1 MNNSLTRRFTAEEVC
16 CLFCVKKHLNY
27 ILKQTSKKNNMMS
40 GTEFSGLASELTMF
54 TSGGG
59 GGGDVSSNTDKTAS
73 YNDKSYGDSF
83 SGELDSP
90 LCIREANFSF
100 NSNYII

>member
-1 MNNSLTRRFTAEEVC
+1 
-16 CLFCVKKHLNY
+16 
-27 ILKQTSKKNNMMS
+27 MMS

-54 TSGGG
+54 TSGGGG

-83 SGELDSP
+83 SGGGEKTTNFFSCKSP
-90 LCIREANFSF
+90 SKWIVHITS
-100 NSNYII
+100 

>member
-1 MNNSLTRRFTAEEVC
+1 
-16 CLFCVKKHLNY
+16 
-27 ILKQTSKKNNMMS
+27 MMS

-54 TSGGG
+54 TSGG

-83 SGELDSP
+83 SGGGDVSSNTDKTASYNDKSYGDSFSGGG
-90 LCIREANFSF
+90 EKTTNFFSCK
-100 NSNYII
+100 SPSK

>member
-1 MNNSLTRRFTAEEVC
+1 
-16 CLFCVKKHLNY
+16 
-27 ILKQTSKKNNMMS
+27 MS

-73 YNDKSYGDSF
+73 YNDKS
-83 SGELDSP
+83 
-90 LCIREANFSF
+90 
-100 NSNYII
+100 

>member
-1 MNNSLTRRFTAEEVC
+1 
-16 CLFCVKKHLNY
+16 
-27 ILKQTSKKNNMMS
+27 MMS

-54 TSGGG
+54 TSGGGGG

-83 SGELDSP
+83 SGGGEKTTNFFSCKSP
-90 LCIREANFSF
+90 SK
-100 NSNYII
+100 